1 MEEIYRVLVVDD
13 DEVDRMAVRRALKTA
28 GVQTELTEATTSAEA
43 IATLQDNAF
52 DCVFL
57 DYRLPDKDGLALVQE
72 IHQTGIKVPL
82 VVLTGQGDEQIAVDL
97 MKAGVSDYLSKSRIS
112 PEALARI
119 LRNSIRVFRAEKQA
133 ELANQRLQERNELL
147 ERQNQELERQ
157 RQQIQHQNLRLLEV
171 SRLKSQF
178 LATMSHEL
186 RTPLNAIIGFSQ
198 MLLRPSKGT
207 LTSQQQDMVERILK
221 NGKNLLT
228 LLTDIL
234 DFSKVE
240 AGRLDLKPEPFD
252 LAELVH
258 STVEELRCLA
268 EQKRLNLQV
277 SMHLLDPLVVNDPNR
292 LRQVL
297 INLLSNAIE
306 FTETGSVE
314 VEVKGDQ
321 EQLAI
326 AVRDTGVGIAPEDLE
341 QIFEPFRQLDQS
353 STRKH
358 PGTGLGL
365 AITDSLVRMMQGQIS
380 VDSQVGEGS
389 VFHVQFPRKVPMAK
403 PSINLTRS

>member
-28 GVQTELTEATTSAEA
+28 GVQTDLTEATTSAEA

-82 VVLTGQGDEQIAVDL
+82 VVLTGQGDEQIAVNL

-147 ERQNQELERQ
+147 EQQNQELERQ

-198 MLLRPSKGT
+198 MLLRPNKGT
-207 LTSQQQDMVERILK
+207 LTTQQRDMVERILK

-252 LAELVH
+252 LSELVH

-292 LRQVL
+292 LRQIL

-321 EQLAI
+321 ERLAI
-326 AVRDTGVGIAPEDLE
+326 AVRDTGVGIASEDLE

-380 VDSQVGEGS
+380 VESQVGEGS
-389 VFHVQFPRKVPMAK
+389 IFQVQFPRKLPLAK
-403 PSINLTRS
+403 PSIKLTH